1 MVLGKAGLGARGDFG
16 GILRRVA
23 GLAVAIGMVAASTSA
38 LAQWAWKED
47 NGRMV
52 YSDRPPPSNI
62 KQSQI
67 TRQPTL
73 IAPAPPPTPVAPGA
87 AAAPGQPG
95 PAAGAAAA
103 GDVREPTTK
112 AGPKTIA
119 DQELEFRKRQQ
130 AREAAEKKSADD
142 EAKASQQAQD
152 CDRVKGYI
160 QSLESGVRITR
171 TDNDGNPHFL
181 DDSERAAELDRS
193 RATAAK
199 TCAS

>member
-1 MVLGKAGLGARGDFG
+1 MTWG
-16 GILRRVA
+16 VA
-23 GLAVAIGMVAASTSA
+23 GLAVAIAMVAASTSA

-73 IAPAPPPTPVAPGA
+73 IAPAPPVTPAAAPAQPPAGVAPGA
-87 AAAPGQPG
+87 A
-95 PAAGAAAA
+95 
-103 GDVREPTTK
+103 DIREPTTK
-112 AGPKTIA
+112 GPAAPKTVA

-130 AREAAEKKSADD
+130 AREAAEKKAADD
-142 EAKASQQAQD
+142 QAKATQQAQD

-171 TDNDGNPHFL
+171 ADNDGNPHFL
-181 DDSERAAELDRS
+181 DDNERAAELDRS
-193 RATAAK
+193 RAVAAK